1 MNIRCNYGVQ
11 VRNNT
16 GIHFIKWHKYLKI
29 LTFKKHWNEGKEKW
43 AEGVVGKRR
52 RLVTTEIHQ
61 DIIDRKRGN
70 SRLAT
75 ILSPICTSDNN
86 NQ

>member
-1 MNIRCNYGVQ
+1 MSG
-11 VRNNT
+11 
-16 GIHFIKWHKYLKI
+16 G
-29 LTFKKHWNEGKEKW
+29 GG
-43 AEGVVGKRR
+43 GVVGKRR